1 MTTKNYQIT
10 WSPQANNDL
19 QNIHFY
25 IKYYLKET
33 NIADNL
39 IKKLLNSILDL
50 SYFPEKYKRIIY
62 PHNETRN
69 IRKMSVNN
77 YIVIYEV
84 NKTLGQIFILHIFSS
99 SQNYLNKLY

>member
-39 IKKLLNSILDL
+39 IKN
-50 SYFPEKYKRIIY
+50 F
-62 PHNETRN
+62 
-69 IRKMSVNN
+69 
-77 YIVIYEV
+77 
-84 NKTLGQIFILHIFSS
+84 
-99 SQNYLNKLY
+99 

>member
-1 MTTKNYQIT
+1 MTSKNYQIT
-10 WSPQANNDL
+10 WSPQIHNDL

-25 IKYYLKET
+25 IKYYLKEI

-69 IRKMSVNN
+69 ISAFEN
-77 YIVIYEV
+77 IYKIHIIKKES
-84 NKTLGQIFILHIFSS
+84 TL
-99 SQNYLNKLY
+99 LYTFF